1 MKTIRHPAAIVLM
14 AAALAVIAGT
24 AAPRADDAGMLRFG
38 LSSTLLEDVNRT
50 DALAAMAVW
59 LRGAGTAAGLWKS
72 TDGRI
77 FDDPSELI
85 KEVAAD
91 RLDFVA
97 LSSPEYLAV
106 ERTIPADP
114 CMVYVAPDVLTEY
127 VLIARAGVSTVGDLR
142 GKSLLFFNP
151 SGRPGIADA
160 WFDVYLAEQGLVDR
174 AHAFQRTQLAGK
186 ASQAILSVFF
196 GRADAAVVTRSGF
209 DTAVEMNPQVGKQL
223 TVLARSPGLL
233 PGVVCVRR
241 SLAADMRA
249 RYIAEA
255 VKLHERIQY
264 RQTFLVLKMT
274 RLAPWDPHLLDA
286 ARVVLAKRQAAAKA
300 GRGR

>member
-1 MKTIRHPAAIVLM
+1 MKSPRRLPTLVLA
-14 AAALAVIAGT
+14 AAALVVLGGT
-24 AAPRADDAGMLRFG
+24 AVPRADDPGMLRFG

-59 LRGAGTAAGLWKS
+59 LKGAGTVAGLWRNA
-72 TDGRI
+72 DGRI
-77 FDDPSELI
+77 FDEPAELI

-91 RLDFVA
+91 RLDFFA

-127 VLIARAGVSTVGDLR
+127 VLVTRAGVSAVGDLR

-174 AHAFQRTQLAGK
+174 AHAFGRTQLAGK

-196 GRADAAVVTRSGF
+196 GRADAAVVTRTGF

-223 TVLARSPGLL
+223 TVLARSPRLL
-233 PGVVCVRR
+233 PGIVCVRR
-241 SLAADMRA
+241 SLAADVRA
-249 RYIAEA
+249 RYIGEA
-255 VKLHERIQY
+255 VKLHEKIQY

-286 ARVVLAKRQAAAKA
+286 ARVVLAKRQAATKS
-300 GRGR
+300 GR